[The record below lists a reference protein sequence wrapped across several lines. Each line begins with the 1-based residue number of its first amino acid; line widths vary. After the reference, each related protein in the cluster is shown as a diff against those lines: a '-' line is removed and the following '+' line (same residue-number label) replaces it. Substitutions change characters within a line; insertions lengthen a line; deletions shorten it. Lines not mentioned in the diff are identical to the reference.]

1 MSMIHLIHTSAH
13 PPAGGAGLTPSWLAE
28 DEWQGHCETAHL
40 QGNTETLPSPSVMVA
55 TYNMYIWN
63 FRWLVLYNVMHLLA
77 YPKIRRKYPY
87 PLPSPHNVCGITSL
101 LPDSLAQ
108 NEWQLQQ
115 TQHLYLLVCD
125 LRQVKPIH
133 FTFFGSIVYTYL
145 WGQGTCP
152 GSRKASAGSRIRPHL
167 ETSQWRSLAW
177 QTVCARW
184 PLGMDHAL
192 TALHPATEE
201 CLNHIHF

>member
-13 PPAGGAGLTPSWLAE
+13 SPAGGAGLTPSWLAE

-87 PLPSPHNVCGITSL
+87 PPPPQCLWHNQLVTWLLGTKWVATPANTTSL
-101 LPDSLAQ
+101 PFSLWPTPSQTNTFYLFWKYSVHLPVRARYMPRLPESL
-108 NEWQLQQ
+108 
-115 TQHLYLLVCD
+115 
-125 LRQVKPIH
+125 
-133 FTFFGSIVYTYL
+133 G
-145 WGQGTCP
+145 
-152 GSRKASAGSRIRPHL
+152 RK
-167 ETSQWRSLAW
+167 
-177 QTVCARW
+177 
-184 PLGMDHAL
+184 
-192 TALHPATEE
+192 
-201 CLNHIHF
+201 